1 MTQKVYL
8 IMENNKA
15 LTSVPLTTTAYYY
28 QQRPGN
34 EKVADGIFGGP
45 NGDFGNYNIG
55 NMTQMEL
62 NRPRQR
68 QTGE

>member
-1 MTQKVYL
+1 
-8 IMENNKA
+8 MENNKA

-55 NMTQMEL
+55 NMTMWFV
-62 NRPRQR
+62 
-68 QTGE
+68 